1 MRLSE
6 YEESILQT
14 DLLSKDELKPILFGL
29 YGEVGSVMAAVK
41 KNYREGAA
49 FAGFGTTVVE
59 ELGDTL
65 WYFSALC
72 RRLGYSLESVFG
84 GVTDDGHNNTHGIAA
99 RNLSEYPLAKVSS
112 VESLKPLDDILLVLG
127 SATSALFEVSASD
140 DRTKELL
147 CTFAELYLQA
157 IQGASV
163 SFADVVQTNVSKV
176 RGRFVPTDLENLP
189 DFDYSFPDDERLP
202 NKFEIKFIQRK
213 SGQICMSW
221 NGVFI
226 GAPLTDNISEK
237 DNYRFHDV
245 FHLSHAAVMHWSPV
259 FRALIQHKR
268 KSKPEFDHNQ
278 DGGRAI
284 AVEEGLTAWVFA
296 RSKDLDYFEEQRLLS
311 FELLRGVQDFVRGFE
326 VEVCPL
332 NLWEKAILDGY
343 SVFRQLRE
351 KNGGIVIGDRT
362 NRTISYRCSGDD

>member
-14 DLLSKDELKPILFGL
+14 DLLPENDLKLILFGL

-41 KNYREGAA
+41 KNHREGAA
-49 FAGFGTTVVE
+49 FAGYRTTVVE

-72 RRLGYSLESVFG
+72 RRLGYCLEGVFG
-84 GVTDDGHNNTHGIAA
+84 GVTDHGHNTYGIAA
-99 RNLSEYPLAKVSS
+99 SNLSEYPLATVSS
-112 VESLKPLDDILLVLG
+112 VDSLKPLDDILLMLG
-127 SATSALFEVSASD
+127 SATSALFKVSASD
-140 DRTKELL
+140 DRTKKLL
-147 CTFAELYLQA
+147 CSFAEMYLQA

-163 SFADVVQTNVSKV
+163 SFAEVVQTNVNKV
-176 RGRFVPTDLENLP
+176 RGRFIKPDFEQLP
-189 DFDYSFPDDERLP
+189 DFDHSFPDEERLP
-202 NKFEIKFIQRK
+202 DEFEIDFIQRN

-226 GAPLTDNISEK
+226 GAPLTDNISES
-237 DNYRFHDV
+237 DNYKFHDV
-245 FHLSHAAVMHWSPV
+245 FHLTHAAVLHWSPV

-268 KSKPEFDHNQ
+268 KSEPEFDHNQ

-296 RSKDLDYFEEQRLLS
+296 RSKDMDYFEDQSLLS
-311 FELLRGVQDFVRGFE
+311 FDLLRGVQDFVRGFE

-351 KNGGIVIGDRT
+351 NNGGIVIGNRT
-362 NRTISYRCSGDD
+362 NRTISYRCSSEH